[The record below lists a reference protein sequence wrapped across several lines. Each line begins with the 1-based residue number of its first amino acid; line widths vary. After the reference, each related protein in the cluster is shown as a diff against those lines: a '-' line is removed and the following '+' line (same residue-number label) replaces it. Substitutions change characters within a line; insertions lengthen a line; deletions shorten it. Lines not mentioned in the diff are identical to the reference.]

1 MNHQHAEFRNRLRQ
15 LDRKHAKAAHGF
27 RARMRSDGLI
37 VVEPQKV
44 VRSGISGKVF
54 ILFVVV
60 GLMFKAFLMAAL
72 GYASY
77 DYRVAQLGEGSVIER
92 RRCVPDAARP
102 GFLSD
107 RRRIATIA
115 ALTAS
120 QGHFT
125 LIETETPRPGY
136 PERGVFIWTCQTLD
150 LPNMADDLM
159 LSVRPA
165 ASLN

>member
-44 VRSGISGKVF
+44 VRSGLSGKVF

-77 DYRVAQLGEGSVIER
+77 DYRVAQLGEGSMIER
-92 RRCVPDAARP
+92 GGA
-102 GFLSD
+102 FLMQRDPVSY
-107 RRRIATIA
+107 RIAEE
-115 ALTAS
+115 L
-120 QGHFT
+120 
-125 LIETETPRPGY
+125 RPLL
-136 PERGVFIWTCQTLD
+136 R
-150 LPNMADDLM
+150 
-159 LSVRPA
+159 
-165 ASLN
+165 